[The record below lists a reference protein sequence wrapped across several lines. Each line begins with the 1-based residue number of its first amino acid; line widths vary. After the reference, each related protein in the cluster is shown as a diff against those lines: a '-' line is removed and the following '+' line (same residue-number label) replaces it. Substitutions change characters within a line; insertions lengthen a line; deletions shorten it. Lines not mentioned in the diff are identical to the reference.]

1 MINSSRTIRNQNS
14 QAFNV
19 LVIFILLF
27 ISSCSQGEK
36 PILIRHKAKK
46 ATGYELGVLKE
57 KNMSSSVRLPGQLK
71 PFEEV
76 SVFARANGFVKEVYA
91 DRGSV
96 VKKGQVLLT
105 LEAPEM
111 ESQLEAA
118 RSKYLQAK
126 EISLASQD
134 KYNRLKQAAKE
145 PGAVSRLDLDNAF
158 SKMKGDLAIA
168 NSEQSNVASIK
179 HMQQYLIITAPFD
192 GVITQRNVS
201 PGALAGS
208 GKSGEAP
215 LFQLQHLQKLR
226 LEVYIPEAYVDK
238 VDLKKQVSLLFTAI
252 PGKTYKALISRSA
265 NALNNS
271 TRSEAIEVD
280 INNQDGQLKP
290 GMFAEVEIPL
300 LSGAKALMVPN
311 HAIVRSTEREY
322 VIKVEHGKA
331 LMVDVKEGLSA
342 ADSTEIFGN
351 IKPGDQILLQG
362 SDEIKN
368 GATVK

>member
-1 MINSSRTIRNQNS
+1 MNNSSRTIRYKND
-14 QAFNV
+14 QALYL
-19 LVIFILLF
+19 LVISMLFF

-36 PILIRHKAKK
+36 PILIHHKAGKT
-46 ATGYELGVLKE
+46 TGYELGILKE

-76 SVFARANGFVKEVYA
+76 SIFARANGFVKEVYA

-96 VKKGQVLLT
+96 VKKGQILLT

-134 KYNRLKQAAKE
+134 KYNRLKEAAKE

-168 NSEQSNVASIK
+168 NSEQSNVASVK

-201 PGALAGS
+201 PGALAGP
-208 GKSGEAP
+208 GKGGESP

-252 PGKTYKALISRSA
+252 PGKAYQAMISRSA

-280 INNQDGQLKP
+280 INNTDGQLKP

-300 LSGAKALMVPN
+300 LSGAKALLVPN

-322 VIKVEHGKA
+322 ILKVEQGKA
-331 LMVDVKEGLSA
+331 VMVNVKEGLSA
-342 ADSTEIFGN
+342 ADSTEIFGD
-351 IKPGDQILLQG
+351 IKAGDQILLQG

-368 GATVK
+368 GTIVK